1 MKHRTSAAVCALL
14 AIACCATASA
24 LAQSPEDVEASRAPA
39 FTIVGAHVYDGRHWL
54 PAGTQVR
61 VQHGIVLAIGP
72 NVGLARGGTL
82 IDASGKTLAPEAG
95 DAGDAASKMDS
106 TREKCDCSR
115 GLIAPG
121 AHADLK
127 LVKGDASKTWDFS
140 GIIARWRNGVRVGGH
155 MMSSGVPTI

>member
-1 MKHRTSAAVCALL
+1 MKHRTSAAVFALL
-14 AIACCATASA
+14 ALACCASASA
-24 LAQSPEDVEASRAPA
+24 LAQPPEDMEASKAPA
-39 FTIVGAHVYDGRHWL
+39 FTIVGAHVYDGKHWL

-61 VQHGIVLAIGP
+61 VQHGIVLAVGP

-82 IDASGKTLAPEAG
+82 IDASGKTLAPETENS
-95 DAGDAASKMDS
+95 AATTTEK
-106 TREKCDCSR
+106 RECDR
-115 GLIAPG
+115 GVIVPG

-127 LVKGDASKTWDFS
+127 LVNGDASKTWDFS

>member
-1 MKHRTSAAVCALL
+1 MKHRHSAAVCALL
-14 AIACCATASA
+14 ALACSATASA
-24 LAQSPEDVEASRAPA
+24 LAQAPEEMEASRAEA
-39 FTIVGAHVYDGRHWL
+39 FTIVGAHVYDGKHWL

-82 IDASGKTLAPEAG
+82 IDASGKTLAPETG
-95 DAGDAASKMDS
+95 DAGDTGNAASA
-106 TREKCDCSR
+106 REKCVCGR
-115 GLIAPG
+115 GVIAPG

-127 LVKGDASKTWDFS
+127 LVNGDASKTWDFS
-140 GIIARWRNGVRVGGH
+140 SIIARWRNGVRVGGH